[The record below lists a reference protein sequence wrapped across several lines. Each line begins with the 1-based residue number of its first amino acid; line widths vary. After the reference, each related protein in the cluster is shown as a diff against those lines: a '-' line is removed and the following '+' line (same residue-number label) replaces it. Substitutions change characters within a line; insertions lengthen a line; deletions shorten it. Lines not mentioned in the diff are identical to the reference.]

1 MCAALYYPD
10 QKIACRR
17 EAQLEKK
24 AARREAAKEREQS
37 PDISKLPGGGD
48 IMGGGDSFAAAKAR
62 YHTFETSM
70 SSLPEAPSVNW
81 AEQKSSCADAQHC
94 CFVQTQLVIFIAGFF
109 ACAIVYGG

>member
-1 MCAALYYPD
+1 MHQALGVRKASNLCS
-10 QKIACRR
+10 QCR

-62 YHTFETSM
+62 YGAMRMVPETCCCKRDPGVVFSILTV
-70 SSLPEAPSVNW
+70 SLQGS
-81 AEQKSSCADAQHC
+81 
-94 CFVQTQLVIFIAGFF
+94 F
-109 ACAIVYGG
+109 AAFGPVHVVW